1 MRCFAR
7 FDTTCTIQKR
17 VKIVHGEVLHIL
29 IYRIAQSITYGLS
42 LRVHLKEFYGKWWR
56 SHSSN
61 FRTRAPKNE
70 NLNPIQDGLFRGCSR
85 MGGGG
90 GGQIGP
96 PIPKI
101 FHTYP
106 TMMKLG
112 TDIPCSQKIQKIYE
126 SRSTPFEFC

>member
-42 LRVHLKEFYGKWWR
+42 LRVRLKEFYGKWWR

-85 MGGGG
+85 MGGGKK
-90 GGQIGP
+90 IP
-96 PIPKI
+96 LPKI
-101 FHTYP
+101 CHTYP
-106 TMMKLG
+106 TAMKLD
-112 TDIPCSQKIQKIYE
+112 TVIPYPKKIQKIYE
-126 SRSTPFEFC
+126 SRDKPLEFC